1 MKVCINTTNVMSRVI
16 YTPQIGFA
24 CTQFSRAY
32 ETHFMACNT
41 HAPLPPKLFSW
52 GKFEVFTKCQLSELF
67 KVT

>member
-32 ETHFMACNT
+32 ETHLWRVIHT
-41 HAPLPPKLFSW
+41 HPSHQSCLVGGSLKLLQN
-52 GKFEVFTKCQLSELF
+52 VN
-67 KVT
+67 